1 MHTERP
7 AIGLGFRMLLFVPGN
22 RMDRVEKAHATAAD
36 VVCIDLEDAV
46 PPADKAGARDGVLAY
61 LADGATPR
69 TAVRINGLRT
79 AAGLRDLLALAEAA
93 RPPAILLVPMV
104 ESAAELAIV
113 DAILGDRAVSV
124 VPLVETVEGL
134 AAVREIGASPRVDNV
149 MFGGGDLSTQLGVD
163 LAWEPL
169 LQARSQFVLGC
180 VAARVR
186 AVDVPFVNVKDEAGL
201 AAEAARAKALGFA
214 AKAVIHPA
222 QVEPVARAF
231 QPTADELT
239 RARAAVEAYRQAG
252 GRAVMHDGM
261 MLDEPIVRR
270 LESLLQ
276 QDNVQQDNEA

>member
-1 MHTERP
+1 MPTDTP
-7 AIGLGFRMLLFVPGN
+7 AIALAFRTLLFVPGN
-22 RMDRVEKAHATAAD
+22 RMDRVEKAHATDAD

-46 PPADKAGARDGVLAY
+46 PVTDKPQAREAVLAF
-61 LADGATPR
+61 LEDGATPR

-79 AAGLRDLLALAEAA
+79 SAGLRDLLALAETE

-113 DAILGDRAVSV
+113 DAILGDKAVTV

-134 AAVREIGASPRVDNV
+134 AAVREIGASPRVHSV
-149 MFGGGDLSTQLGVD
+149 MFGGGDLSRQLGVD
-163 LAWEPL
+163 LAWGPL

-201 AAEAARAKALGFA
+201 AAEATRAKALGFS

-222 QVEPVARAF
+222 QLEPVARAF
-231 QPTADELT
+231 QPTAEELQ
-239 RARAAVEAYRQAG
+239 RARGAVDAYRQAG

-270 LESLLQ
+270 FESLLEQ
-276 QDNVQQDNEA
+276 HNEA

>member
-1 MHTERP
+1 MPTDTP
-7 AIGLGFRMLLFVPGN
+7 AIALAFRTLLFVPGN

-46 PPADKAGARDGVLAY
+46 PVTDKPRAREAVLAF
-61 LADGATPR
+61 LEDGATPC

-79 AAGLRDLLALAEAA
+79 SAGLRDLLALAETE

-113 DAILGDRAVSV
+113 DAILGDKAVTV

-134 AAVREIGASPRVDNV
+134 AAVREIGASPRVHSV

-201 AAEAARAKALGFA
+201 AAEATRAKALGFS

-222 QVEPVARAF
+222 QLEPVARAF
-231 QPTADELT
+231 RPTAEELQ
-239 RARAAVEAYRQAG
+239 RARAAVDAYRQAG

-270 LESLLQ
+270 FESLLEQ
-276 QDNVQQDNEA
+276 HNEA

>member
-1 MHTERP
+1 MPTDP
-7 AIGLGFRMLLFVPGN
+7 GAIALAFRTLLFVPGN
-22 RMDRVEKAHATAAD
+22 RMDRVAKAHATAAD

-46 PPADKAGARDGVLAY
+46 PAADKAQAREAVLAF

-79 AAGLRDLLALAEAA
+79 AAGLRDLLELAEAE
-93 RPPAILLVPMV
+93 RPPSILLVPMV

-113 DAILGDRAVSV
+113 HALLGDKAVSV
-124 VPLVETVEGL
+124 IPLVETVEGL

-149 MFGGGDLSTQLGVD
+149 MFGGGDLSSQLGVD

-180 VAARVR
+180 VAARAR
-186 AVDVPFVNVKDEAGL
+186 AIDVPFVNVKDETGL
-201 AAEAARAKALGFA
+201 VAEAMRAKALGFS

-222 QVEPVARAF
+222 QLEPVARALR
-231 QPTADELT
+231 PTADELA
-239 RARAAVEAYRQAG
+239 RARAAVDAYREAG

-270 LESLLQ
+270 FESLLQ
-276 QDNVQQDNEA
+276 QHNEA

>member
-1 MHTERP
+1 MPTES
-7 AIGLGFRMLLFVPGN
+7 AALQLAFRTLLFVPGN
-22 RMDRVEKAHATAAD
+22 RMDRVAKAHDSAAD

-46 PPADKAGARDGVLAY
+46 PAADKDAAREAVLAF
-61 LADGATPR
+61 LASAATGR

-79 AAGLRDLLALAEAA
+79 RAGLRDLLALAGAP
-93 RPPAILLVPMV
+93 RCPSLLLVPMV

-113 DAILGDRAVSV
+113 DAVLGDAVVSV

-134 AAVREIGASPRVDNV
+134 EAVRAIGSAPRVDNV
-149 MFGGGDLSTQLGVD
+149 MFGGGDLSSQLGVD

-186 AVDVPFVNVKDEAGL
+186 AIDVPYIHIKDEAGL
-201 AAEAARAKALGFA
+201 REETARARALGFA

-222 QVEPVARAF
+222 QLAPVQEAF
-231 QPTADELT
+231 QPTAAELA

-252 GRAVMHDGM
+252 GRAIMHDGV

-270 LESLLQ
+270 YESLLSL
-276 QDNVQQDNEA
+276 DNEADHA